1 MQDTTNL
8 NIYPYAGISR
18 YKKSKKMESKIY
30 SYACKNTIRL
40 LRFAKVEIDCS
51 FQGLGIQYI
60 VCGNIEY
67 LANEKKLEAS
77 SGDYIIGN
85 ACTTSSAKIRNNKL
99 AEIICIDISLDTI
112 CEISEL
118 YGIHCADFR
127 NYLMT
132 DQLMVNRY
140 SANNSELGHLLNSVY
155 HHIKSGRPEKKW
167 FNRELFYSLG
177 KTIISEQQEFF
188 QQLNKI
194 KLRSTVA
201 RYEVFRSLLKAKYFI
216 DKEFLKT
223 PDLDEL
229 CNSAGISRFY
239 FCRLFKL
246 VWGISPYQYMK
257 QKKLELARKEIVSGK
272 SIAEVGFIVG
282 FSDAA
287 AFSKSFR
294 QFYGYNPGNLKKM
307 KGISEFT
314 LG

>member
-1 MQDTTNL
+1 VD
-8 NIYPYAGISR
+8 A
-18 YKKSKKMESKIY
+18 KIY
-30 SYACKNTIRL
+30 SDACKNSIRFL
-40 LRFAKVEIDCS
+40 QFSKVELNCS

-60 VCGNIEY
+60 VSGSIEY
-67 LANEKKLEAS
+67 FASEKKLEAS
-77 SGDYIIGN
+77 AGDYIIGN
-85 ACTTSSAKIRNNKL
+85 TSTSSSAKIRNNKQ
-99 AEIICIDISLDTI
+99 AEILCIDISLETI

-140 SANNSELGHLLNSVY
+140 SASNSELGQMLNTLY
-155 HHIKSGRPEKKW
+155 QHIKSGRPEKKW

-177 KTIISEQQEFF
+177 KSILSEQQEFF

-201 RYEVFRSLLKAKYFI
+201 RYEVFRSLLKARYFI

-294 QFYGYNPGNLKKM
+294 QFYGYNPGNLKKT
-307 KGISEFT
+307 KVLSEVS
-314 LG
+314 LR